1 MRCTTKKLW
10 SYGYVNLTQAHTTL
24 GLFYAENQEEA
35 QQIVEHHLEMVSG
48 HIQRGELTRQTSG
61 FTTQGVF
68 LPSELIFDEEGNTIG
83 STNPIERLRG
93 QSVHNAA
100 ETLS

>member
-1 MRCTTKKLW
+1 MRCITKELW
-10 SYGYVNLTQAHTTL
+10 SYSYMNLTQAHSSL

-35 QQIVEHHLEMVSG
+35 QQIVEHHLEAVIG
-48 HIQRGELTRQTSG
+48 HLQRGELTRKTSG

-68 LPSELIFDEEGNTIG
+68 LPSEPTFDEEGNTIG

-93 QSVHNAA
+93 QSARNSAQ
-100 ETLS
+100 TL